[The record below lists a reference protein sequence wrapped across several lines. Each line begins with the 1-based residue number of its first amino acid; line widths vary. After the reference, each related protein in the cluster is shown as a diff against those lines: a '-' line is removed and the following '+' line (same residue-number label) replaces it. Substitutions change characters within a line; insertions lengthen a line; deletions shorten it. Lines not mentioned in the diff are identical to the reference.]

1 MQNKGLIT
9 LFAILFG
16 LVSLYQLSYTYLANT
31 VEDSATQY
39 ANAKFTKDQPN
50 QRAAAEAAYLDSVSS
65 YPIMM
70 GIDYKTAKEKEL
82 NKGLDL
88 KGGINV
94 ILQISVQDILKGL
107 SNNTKDPAF
116 NQALANAGELQ
127 KDSQDTF
134 LESFYTAFEALDGDN
149 VLASPDIFFNKG
161 LEDDINAT
169 MSNDE
174 VKKVINRKI
183 DESITSA
190 FEVLRKRIDKF
201 GVTQPNIQRLGN
213 SARILVELPGAKDK
227 ERVSKLLQSTAQ
239 LEFWD
244 VYKSEEMAG
253 FLQLA
258 NNKVAELAK
267 ANEAPATEVEKQDTP
282 DTQSTVD
289 DLLAGEEVEET
300 EEALEKAN
308 PLFSKL
314 VSPGFNG
321 RPVLGTFKLKDTAVV
336 NSYLRMSQVRA
347 LLPQQQRFTKFVWE
361 KPVETELVDG
371 TTIMTS
377 GLYAIKGNRDMR
389 APLAG
394 GVVTDAAQTY
404 DQFSNAAVSMQ
415 MNGKGAKIW
424 EEMTKNA
431 NKNSSQIAIVLDDI
445 VYSAPG
451 VTSPGGIAGGRSEI
465 TGDFTITEGQD
476 LANVLRAG
484 KLPASAD
491 IIQAEVVGPTLGQ
504 EAITSGMIS
513 FGYCTA
519 SGIVLDGWLLR

>member
-1 MQNKGLIT
+1 MQNKGLNT
-9 LFAILFG
+9 MLAILFG

-134 LESFYTAFEALDGDN
+134 LESFYIAFEALDGDN

-169 MSNDE
+169 MTNDE

-201 GVTQPNIQRLGN
+201 GVTQPNIQRLGT
-213 SARILVELPGAKDK
+213 SGRILVELPGAKDV
-227 ERVSKLLQSTAQ
+227 ERVKNLLQSTAQ
-239 LEFWD
+239 LEFWETFKND
-244 VYKSEEMAG
+244 QLINFLVQANDYLKTQAKLENPSLAEENKEKSAI
-253 FLQLA
+253 
-258 NNKVAELAK
+258 
-267 ANEAPATEVEKQDTP
+267 
-282 DTQSTVD
+282 D
-289 DLLAGEEVEET
+289 DLLADVEAQDST
-300 EEALEKAN
+300 AVSKD
-308 PLFSKL
+308 PLFEL
-314 VSPGFNG
+314 IRGYG
-321 RPVLGTFKLKDTAVV
+321 AQGGPVV
-336 NSYLRMSQVRA
+336 
-347 LLPQQQRFTKFVWE
+347 
-361 KPVETELVDG
+361 
-371 TTIMTS
+371 
-377 GLYAIKGNRDMR
+377 
-389 APLAG
+389 
-394 GVVTDAAQTY
+394 AQ
-404 DQFSNAAVSMQ
+404 FA
-415 MNGKGAKIW
+415 
-424 EEMTKNA
+424 
-431 NKNSSQIAIVLDDI
+431 
-445 VYSAPG
+445 
-451 VTSPGGIAGGRSEI
+451 
-465 TGDFTITEGQD
+465 
-476 LANVLRAG
+476 
-484 KLPASAD
+484 
-491 IIQAEVVGPTLGQ
+491 
-504 EAITSGMIS
+504 
-513 FGYCTA
+513 
-519 SGIVLDGWLLR
+519 

>member
-31 VEDSATQY
+31 VEDSATKY
-39 ANAKFTKDQPN
+39 ANTKFTKDQPN
-50 QRAAAEAAYLDSVSS
+50 QRAAAEATYLDSVSS

-134 LESFYTAFEALDGDN
+134 LESFYIAFEALDGDN

-161 LEDDINAT
+161 LEDDINANMT
-169 MSNDE
+169 NDE

-267 ANEAPATEVEKQDTP
+267 ANEGPDTQVEKQDTP

-300 EEALEKAN
+300 DEALEKAN

-314 VSPGFNG
+314 VSTK
-321 RPVLGTFKLKDTAVV
+321 VLIFKVV
-336 NSYLRMSQVRA
+336 LLFVLIFCLCCSCGCSCICSCDRFVVVA
-347 LLPQQQRFTKFVWE
+347 LL
-361 KPVETELVDG
+361 
-371 TTIMTS
+371 
-377 GLYAIKGNRDMR
+377 LYG
-389 APLAG
+389 
-394 GVVTDAAQTY
+394 
-404 DQFSNAAVSMQ
+404 
-415 MNGKGAKIW
+415 
-424 EEMTKNA
+424 E
-431 NKNSSQIAIVLDDI
+431 
-445 VYSAPG
+445 
-451 VTSPGGIAGGRSEI
+451 
-465 TGDFTITEGQD
+465 
-476 LANVLRAG
+476 
-484 KLPASAD
+484 
-491 IIQAEVVGPTLGQ
+491 
-504 EAITSGMIS
+504 
-513 FGYCTA
+513 
-519 SGIVLDGWLLR
+519 